1 MKNVKASTIIRTVVL
16 LLALVNQGLTIA
28 GLNVLPITEDQVTEV
43 LSLVFTIGASLWA
56 WWKNNSFTP
65 AAIKADELMV
75 ELKGGDKHE
84 AV

>member
-28 GLNVLPITEDQVTEV
+28 GLNVLPITDDQVTEV
-43 LSLVFTIGASLWA
+43 LSLVLTIGASLWA

-65 AAIKADELMV
+65 AAIKADELMD
-75 ELKGGDKHE
+75 ELKEREQNE

>member
-16 LLALVNQGLTIA
+16 LLALVNQGLIIA

-56 WWKNNSFTP
+56 WWKNNSFTE
-65 AAIKADELMV
+65 AAIKADELMA
-75 ELKGGDKHE
+75 ELKGGDHDE